1 MINDIF
7 NFLIDNREKLS
18 LIDSDANSFEDI
30 NLYTYETEDSK
41 IVLITDK
48 HTKPMSINIERKYG

>member
-7 NFLIDNREKLS
+7 NFLIDNRDKLS
-18 LIDSDANSFEDI
+18 LIDSDAHSFEDI

-48 HTKPMSINIERKYG
+48 HTRPLSIDIKRK